1 MKRVFGI
8 ETEFGITVDG
18 IDNVDV
24 VSESIELVRR
34 YTEHGTLMKWDYRLE
49 DPHQDARGEA
59 FRAAELLQDTDESAY
74 FEIDKNRPLSFEEI
88 KSDLVLS
95 NGARFYN
102 DHAHP
107 EYSTPECTTLREIV
121 AQDKA
126 GERIVAECA
135 RRRNKKL
142 AAEGKEVRLY
152 KNNTDFIGHSYGCHD
167 NFLMSRYVPW
177 DRVVADIL
185 PFLIT
190 RQIFAGAGKMGVE
203 AESVASQSGI
213 YQISQRADFFSVIV
227 SIDTMNRRPL
237 INTRDE
243 PHADS
248 SKYRRFH
255 VIIGDANMSEVA
267 TALKMGT
274 TALVL
279 ELIEAGKA
287 PQLEFAQPI
296 ETTKAISRDQTYS
309 WIIELKDGRKI
320 SAIDV
325 QRMYLAAA
333 TEHCDGKD
341 EETAWLLK
349 EWEQVLNDLERD
361 VMLCRDRVDWVAKK
375 FLLSTFKE
383 EENLEWNDPWLQSI
397 DLEYHNITFDQGLHY
412 AMLREGQMR
421 RFISEDEI
429 RNAIFAPP
437 ESTRA
442 YFRGRSVAKFNNEVS
457 SIHWDEVVFNHAGSS
472 RRVSLNQAFN
482 DKKLDRLN
490 ELIRT
495 RGATGP
501 PARRLTWSAGRTSTA
516 TNLTRMSSI
525 PVPSMSTFAGSFVA
539 LRVARTSPTRRPRSR
554 TF

>member
-1 MKRVFGI
+1 MISQGRMKRVFGI

-18 IDNVDV
+18 VDNVDV

-34 YTEHGTLMKWDYRLE
+34 YTEHGTLMKWDYSLE
-49 DPHQDARGEA
+49 DPHNDARG
-59 FRAAELLQDTDESAY
+59 FRAAELLQDTDESSY

-107 EYSTPECTTLREIV
+107 EYSTPECTTLREV
-121 AQDKA
+121 VSQDKA
-126 GERIVAECA
+126 GERILAECA

-142 AAEGKEVRLY
+142 LPEREVRLY

-167 NFLMSRYVPW
+167 NFLMSRNVPW
-177 DRVVADIL
+177 DRVVNDML
-185 PFLIT
+185 PFLVT

-203 AESVASQSGI
+203 AESVASQVGL

-248 SKYRRFH
+248 SRYRRFH
-255 VIIGDANMSEVA
+255 VIIGDSNMSEIA

-274 TALVL
+274 TSLVL

-325 QRMYLAAA
+325 QRMYMAAA
-333 TEHCDGKD
+333 MAHCDRD
-341 EETAWLLK
+341 DPETAWLLA
-349 EWEQVLNDLERD
+349 EWDSVLNDLQKD

-375 FLLSTFKE
+375 YLLNTLKE
-383 EENLEWNDPWLQSI
+383 EEGLAWTDPWLQSI
-397 DLEYHNITFDQGLHY
+397 DLEYHNISLDQGLHY
-412 AMLREGQMR
+412 ALLREGQMR
-421 RFISEDEI
+421 RFVSEDDI
-429 RNAIFAPP
+429 RSAIFSPP
-437 ESTRA
+437 ETTRA

-457 SIHWDEVVFNHAGSS
+457 SIHWDEVVFNHANST

-490 ELIRT
+490 ELIRE
-495 RGATGP
+495 
-501 PARRLTWSAGRTSTA
+501 
-516 TNLTRMSSI
+516 
-525 PVPSMSTFAGSFVA
+525 VKSFPDFMRE
-539 LRVARTSPTRRPRSR
+539 LNGLDR
-554 TF
+554 